1 MTCLTVSQLLP
12 IPKKF
17 KPNTD
22 CRKSNVLEIFSRW
35 FISFASIGEHDI
47 HPTSP
52 STFCYWVISVGF
64 CILCCYI
71 FVSGMRDMLF
81 PRKERAMMT
90 MRRVC
95 YSGNINSHCERWDLM
110 IAKLYPPCWRCVMVL
125 LSLLSIIHDCTEQ
138 LVLCQF
144 NSYQQYQKG
153 KLR

>member
-52 STFCYWVISVGF
+52 STFCYRVISVGF
-64 CILCCYI
+64 CILCGYI

-125 LSLLSIIHDCTEQ
+125 LSLLSVIQDCTE
-138 LVLCQF
+138 LTSAVSIQF
-144 NSYQQYQKG
+144 ISAIPKG
-153 KLR
+153 KI